1 MKKLGIITILLFVFL
16 LLFGCNS
23 NTLQIEG
30 NSDPE
35 PISLEEQEIQ
45 DLLDIEVDSSY
56 DNIVVKMEK
65 DSYPIDSEEVS
76 CLVQDNN
83 VGKAFYLYEI
93 PFIEQKIDGNWV
105 RLFYNPNN
113 LTTAQWTLCAVEG
126 NTTEPNSTR
135 YIVRL
140 EDISPKVTPGEYRL
154 VVFTAKKTLYAPFTL
169 TK

>member
-1 MKKLGIITILLFVFL
+1 MKKLSCIIILLFAICF
-16 LLFGCNS
+16 LFGCNS
-23 NTLQIEG
+23 KSASIEG

-35 PISLEEQEIQ
+35 PFNLEEQQIQ
-45 DLLDIEVDSSY
+45 NFLDVELESSY
-56 DNIVVKMEK
+56 DNIVAKMEK
-65 DSYPIDSEEVS
+65 DSYSLNSEEIS

-93 PFIEQKIDGNWV
+93 PFIEQKIDDNWV
-105 RLFYNPNN
+105 RLYYNPKQ
-113 LTTAQWTLCAVEG
+113 LDVAQWTLCAVEG

-140 EDISPKVTPGEYRL
+140 EDITPKVTPGEYRL
-154 VVFTAKKTLYAPFTL
+154 VVFTAQKTLYAPFTL